1 MKKIARALILA
12 LGLFGAAAMALA
24 EEPVKAV
31 YDLMEGREQAS
42 RALQNVRN
50 HLDADPTVKIV
61 VIGHGAGIDFMLE
74 NALDVNG
81 RPYAGY
87 ISELANRGV
96 VFRVCRVT
104 LEARGLKADAIAL
117 EASTVPSGVA
127 EVARLQSRENYAYL
141 RP

>member
-1 MKKIARALILA
+1 MNAIRAFLVVLVLAFASLAR
-12 LGLFGAAAMALA
+12 A

-31 YDLMEGREQAS
+31 YDLADGKEQAT

-74 NALDVNG
+74 DAKDNNG
-81 RPYAGY
+81 RPFAGP
-87 ISELANRGV
+87 IGELANRGV
-96 VFRVCRVT
+96 KFIVCKVT
-104 LEARGLKADAIAL
+104 LDSRNLKADSIAL
-117 EASTVPSGVA
+117 EASVVPSGVA
-127 EVARLQSRENYAYL
+127 EVARLQAREHYAYL

>member
-1 MKKIARALILA
+1 MKLLRAFCLA
-12 LGLFGAAAMALA
+12 LGLLGPAAAALA
-24 EEPVKAV
+24 DEPVRAV

-81 RPYAGY
+81 RPYAGP
-87 ISELANRGV
+87 IGELANRGV
-96 VFRVCRVT
+96 IFRACKVT
-104 LEARGLKADAIAL
+104 LDARGLKADAIAL

-127 EVARLQSRENYAYL
+127 EVARLQVREHYAYL

>member
-1 MKKIARALILA
+1 MKLLRAFCLA
-12 LGLFGAAAMALA
+12 LGLLGPAAFALGD
-24 EEPVKAV
+24 EPVRAV

-74 NALDVNG
+74 NALDANG
-81 RPYAGY
+81 RPYAGP
-87 ISELANRGV
+87 IGELANRGV
-96 VFRVCRVT
+96 IFRVCKVT
-104 LEARGLKADAIAL
+104 LDARGLKADAIAL

-127 EVARLQSRENYAYL
+127 EVARLQVREHYAYL